1 MRQDQDLL
9 GLLLEL
15 QSLDRVPRSGYN
27 LRGVSPPESV
37 SEHLFH
43 VAFMAWTLAAE
54 ESQLDRLRVVEL
66 ALVHDLAEVR
76 SGDLPRSIAHYLPPG
91 AKKETEKAI
100 ASDLLAPLGAKGP
113 ELFAE
118 YQAKTSPEARFVGAC
133 DRLQLLVKTQ
143 VYEEWGSR
151 GLDEFWQ
158 HLEELV
164 GSEFAS
170 IRQTARQLRHRRQGQ
185 AEASDQANP

>member
-9 GLLLEL
+9 ELLLEL

-27 LRGVSPPESV
+27 LRGVNPPESV

-43 VAFMAWTLAAE
+43 VVFIAWSLVAK
-54 ESQLDRLRVVEL
+54 ESHLDRLRVLEL

-91 AKKETEKAI
+91 AKKETERAI
-100 ASDLLAPLGAKGP
+100 AGDLLAPLGARGP

-118 YQAKTSPEARFVGAC
+118 YQAKGSPEARFVGAC

-164 GSEFAS
+164 DSEFAS
-170 IRQTARQLRHRRQGQ
+170 IRQAARQLHDRRRDQGQ
-185 AEASDQANP
+185 VSDRADR